1 MTPYVY
7 QTLFYLF
14 SITLFAILS
23 EALWLTTVEIKNIVL
38 SAVMAICTATMLYVT
53 VIRLPYPFIEYY
65 FIFFEKYK
73 FNFMT
78 KFLRY
83 IKIWDN
89 CIRAAMYASLCW
101 FAVSINI
108 IIIITKSE
116 SIIFFFFEIYLYM

>member
-65 FIFFEKYK
+65 FIFLK
-73 FNFMT
+73 N
-78 KFLRY
+78 
-83 IKIWDN
+83 
-89 CIRAAMYASLCW
+89 
-101 FAVSINI
+101 INLI
-108 IIIITKSE
+108 S
-116 SIIFFFFEIYLYM
+116 